1 MVGQR
6 ERIRRGT
13 DGRYL
18 GYRLNCEEV
27 PVLPAW
33 AVRRFLDDPRKI
45 PYLLVWKSFRDCTV
59 REAVRLSREASR
71 VAPFDWAGR
80 IAVTRTDGTCT
91 YICPIE
97 RPLPQNNGEDQL
109 LLCPTCYTPRR
120 ALYGA
125 KVGNDGRF
133 YIARRANWECRTCC
147 TLRYSS
153 EGGALI
159 VRSRCTMLRPLSGL
173 FSGPRPR
180 QWFPCV
186 FASPRDAAA
195 AGVCLLT

>member
-1 MVGQR
+1 M
-6 ERIRRGT
+6 
-13 DGRYL
+13 
-18 GYRLNCEEV
+18 
-27 PVLPAW
+27 LPAW
-33 AVRRFLDDPRKI
+33 AVRRFLGAPRKI
-45 PYLLVWKSFRDCTV
+45 LYLLVWKSFRDDTV
-59 REAVRLSREASR
+59 REAVRLSREAGR
-71 VAPFDWAGR
+71 VAPFDWTGR

-97 RPLPQNNGEDQL
+97 RPLPRNNGEDQL
-109 LLCPTCYTPRR
+109 LLCPTCHTPGR

-133 YIARRANWECRTCC
+133 YVARRANWECRTCC

-159 VRSRCTMLRPLSGL
+159 VRSRCKMLRPLSGL
-173 FSGPRPR
+173 LSGPRPR